1 MIYRGAK
8 LVSRLAV
15 LTAFLFT
22 LTACGG
28 GGGGGSTFYDEDGSS
43 SSSSSGTSSS
53 SGSSSGGETPTLSL
67 ALFDAAGEPT
77 DTITSA
83 SPGTLTVSIPGG
95 DSNILVLAET
105 EIGKILPES
114 GTATTNLLGVAEFS
128 IEAGLQSGSGTVTA
142 TATTSAGDLTGSL
155 TINVEASSISLA
167 LFDPAGNETNT
178 VTASSPGTLRVTVE
192 GGGAGVVV
200 AASTQIGVLTP
211 ATSLTDENGIVFF
224 QVQPGTV
231 KGAGNITATA
241 TTSAG
246 EVSGSLPFQVGDIG
260 LRMGYFDEND
270 VFIENQ
276 IAIIPEGT
284 LASGGTAQFSVV
296 VLNDEDELVNT
307 SEEITFNSGC
317 IAAGQA
323 TINPATSSKTVNGRA
338 VTTYTATGCAG
349 VDKVT
354 ASLAGADAQALG
366 TISVAEPTANSI
378 NFVSAEPSLI
388 VLRGTGGGNRK
399 ETSEVVFTVVD
410 GTGTPLEGAT
420 VNLSLSTTDGGL
432 SLDKT
437 SALSNADGEVSVT
450 VQAGDVTTVV
460 TVLASTD
467 KGNGLSVGTGSTE
480 LVVATGV
487 ADQNS
492 ISLSAERFIVP
503 NAFNRDAV
511 TTELTVQLGDAFN
524 NQIVVGT
531 AVVFTTELGKI
542 DASCTTDETG
552 ACSVTWRSSEPRF
565 PLLAGQANIR
575 TINNTPC
582 PDFEG
587 QQYVPCPTDLEYTR
601 GARSTIRAFA
611 RGEESFIDNVIANG
625 VMDEAEKDLFKNL
638 GEAFVDY
645 NEDGEF
651 TPLGACVTA
660 PNSEQCK
667 AGAEELYTDFN
678 TNGMYDPD
686 GSSPMY
692 NGYSCPIAG
701 DGVWCSRTLVNI
713 WDEIVITMSDDTSWA
728 FVMVRQID
736 EDTIIVVDKT
746 VNGEKQTVYIAD
758 QFNNA
763 PPAGSTV
770 NLSTDDNC
778 EIVGQSDFIV
788 PTIYNQGAWGLSVQT
803 KPADDTGEAGT
814 FSVNFNPIE
823 GAPVVVTYDCDVS
836 VAP

>member
-1 MIYRGAK
+1 MINRGAT
-8 LVSRLAV
+8 LVSHLAV
-15 LTAFLFT
+15 LIAVMFT
-22 LTACGG
+22 LTACG

-43 SSSSSGTSSS
+43 SSSSSSSGTSSS
-53 SGSSSGGETPTLSL
+53 SGSSSGGNTPTLAL
-67 ALFDAAGEPT
+67 ALFNADGEPT
-77 DTITSA
+77 DTVTSA

-95 DSNILVLAET
+95 DANVQVFAET
-105 EIGKILPES
+105 AIGKLLPES
-114 GTATTNLLGVAEFS
+114 GTVLTNLFGVATFQ
-128 IEAGLQSGSGTVTA
+128 IVAGLETGTGTVTA
-142 TATTSAGDLTGSL
+142 TATTSAGDLSGNL
-155 TINVEASSISLA
+155 TIQVEASSLSLA
-167 LFDPAGNETNT
+167 LFDPLGNETTT
-178 VTASSPGTLRVTVE
+178 VTSSSPGTLRVTVE

-200 AASTQIGVLTP
+200 KTSSEIGVLSP
-211 ATSLTDENGIVFF
+211 ASSLTDENGITNF
-224 QVQPGTV
+224 QVQAGTV

-246 EVSGSLPFQVGDIG
+246 EVSGSLAFQVGDIG
-260 LRMGYFDEND
+260 LRMGSFDEND
-270 VFIENQ
+270 TFIENQ
-276 IAIIPEGT
+276 ISIIPEGT
-284 LASGGTAQFSVV
+284 LASGGNAQFSIV

-307 SEEITFNSGC
+307 SEEITFTSGC

-323 TINPATSSKTVNGRA
+323 TINPATPSKTVNGRA

-349 VDKVT
+349 TDKVT

-366 TISVAEPTANSI
+366 TISVAEATANSI
-378 NFVSAEPSLI
+378 NFISVEPTLI

-432 SLDKT
+432 SLSET

-467 KGNGLSVGTGSTE
+467 KGNGLPVGTASTE

-492 ISLSAERFIVP
+492 ISLSAEKFIVP
-503 NAFNRDAV
+503 NAYNVDGI
-511 TTELTVQLGDAFN
+511 TTSLTVQLGDQFN
-524 NQIVVGT
+524 NRVVVGT

-542 DASCTTDETG
+542 EASCNTDETG
-552 ACSVTWRSSEPRF
+552 ACSVTWTSTNPRF
-565 PLLAGQANIR
+565 PLLAGQANIK

-587 QQYVPCPTDLEYTR
+587 QQLVPCPTDLEYTR
-601 GARSTIRAFA
+601 GARSTIRAYA

-625 VMDEAEKDLFKNL
+625 VMDESEKDLFSNL
-638 GEAFVDY
+638 GEVYIDY
-645 NEDGEF
+645 NEDRQF
-651 TPLGACVTA
+651 TPKGACFTA

-692 NGYSCPIAG
+692 NGYSCPVAG

-713 WDEIVITMSDDTSWA
+713 WDDIVITMSDDTSWA
-728 FVMVRQID
+728 IVMVHDIGEQRF
-736 EDTIIVVDKT
+736 VVEET
-746 VNGEKQTVYIAD
+746 TNGDSQMVYISD

-778 EIVGQSDFIV
+778 EIVGQADFIV
-788 PTIYNQGAWGLSVQT
+788 PTIYDQGAWGFSVAT
-803 KPADDTGEAGT
+803 KPSDNSGDAGS
-814 FSVNFNPIE
+814 FSVNYNPAE
-823 GAPVVVTYDCDVS
+823 GAPVVKSYRCDVS
-836 VAP
+836 I